1 MHKAARFL
9 LATPLVLLLTS
20 CWDVVPG
27 DVIFHPDS
35 STVTGSFTLKNAT
48 RLSTGTSTGGA
59 CLIYLSDRAAQKT
72 CSTDANCT
80 IYNPAPTEPTGTTGT
95 TPITQPTPITK
106 LPDEIPGYCADL
118 NNNVTLGKTV
128 KRACWYKPKPE
139 SCFRSGAASLPLNE
153 TLQLPP
159 VSAYPLQGQ
168 RPIYWRV
175 VTCQSMVSGGC
186 ASGIPANRL
195 YRYGKIATVN

>member
-1 MHKAARFL
+1 MHKAARVL

-35 STVTGSFTLKNAT
+35 STVTGSFTLRNAT

-59 CLIYLSDRAAQKT
+59 CLIFLDRAAAQKT

-80 IYNPAPTEPTGTTGT
+80 IYIPAPTEPT
-95 TPITQPTPITK
+95 PIAQPTAITK
-106 LPDEIPGYCADL
+106 LPGEIPGYCADL

-128 KRACWYKPKPE
+128 KKACWYKPKPE
-139 SCFRSGAASLPLNE
+139 SCFRSGAASLPLDE
-153 TLQLPP
+153 TLQLPA
-159 VSAYPLQGQ
+159 VNAHPLQGE

-195 YRYGKIATVN
+195 YRYGKIETVN